1 MRSEF
6 LDFIATADP
15 RSSDFDAFLRETEFQ
30 GLRNYKLSDGL
41 VCCRESPS
49 VPYIQ
54 RIKRVADILQRDIIG
69 SPLYGPLRFREA
81 MNTNDFP
88 LLFGDILDRQLLG
101 NYIETPAVWMNF
113 CRRGIVPDF
122 RSVRRLAID
131 GAEGQLN
138 LVGQQQVYPQRTV
151 GETRYTYSVSK
162 YGSTIGHS
170 WEDIVNDDL
179 GAFTDTPLRIAK
191 AVRRSEQKFVTGLY
205 VTTTGPHASLYTT
218 ANKNIINTTNGA
230 AATNPALSIAGL
242 QDGWTVLGNMVDSDG
257 EPITI
262 EAVELVVP
270 PALEITAQNILNA
283 TQIWTRTTGGGT
295 TAQEILAQ
303 NWMRGRVRISV
314 DPYIPIV
321 ASSSNGAT
329 SWFLFA
335 SVASGGRPA
344 LEIGFLRGYEGP
356 QLFRKLNNQVRLG
369 GGGGEMD
376 GDFDTDTNW
385 WKVRHCFGGTRLDGK
400 MTVASNGSG
409 S

>member
-1 MRSEF
+1 MQSQF
-6 LDFIATADP
+6 LDFIETVRAEEVSRDRLFSENEMVRCGRNNADP
-15 RSSDFDAFLRETEFQ
+15 RYLARLAETARFLDKEIIR
-30 GLRNYKLSDGL
+30 
-41 VCCRESPS
+41 SP
-49 VPYIQ
+49 
-54 RIKRVADILQRDIIG
+54 
-69 SPLYGPLRFREA
+69 YGPIRFREA
-81 MNTNDFP
+81 MNTADFP

-101 NYIETPAVWMNF
+101 TYTETPAVWQNF
-113 CRRGIVPDF
+113 CRRGVVPDF
-122 RSVRRLAID
+122 RSVRRGAID

-170 WEDIVNDDL
+170 WEDMVNDDL
-179 GAFTDTPLRIAK
+179 GAFTDSPLRIAK
-191 AVRRSEQKFVTGLY
+191 AARRTESKLVTGLY
-205 VTTTGPHASLYTT
+205 VTTTGPHTSLYTT
-218 ANKNIINTTNGA
+218 ALKNIINTTNGA
-230 AATNPALSIAGL
+230 ASTNPALSIAGL
-242 QDGWTVLGNMVDSDG
+242 QDGMTVLGNMLDSDG
-257 EPITI
+257 EPITV

-283 TQIWTRTTGGGT
+283 TQIWTRTSGGGT

-314 DPYIPIV
+314 DPYIPII
-321 ASSSNGAT
+321 ATTNGAT
-329 SWFLFA
+329 TWFLFA
-335 SVASGGRPA
+335 SVAGGGRAA
-344 LEIGFLRGYEGP
+344 LEIGFLRGYESP

-385 WKVRHCFGGTRLDGK
+385 WKVRHCIGGTRLDGK
-400 MTVASNGSG
+400 TTVASNGSG